1 VSEPN
6 IEVFSEGRGQEPW
19 EQDPYAR
26 RVIRGS
32 NYAICGMLD
41 TADLATLVVSAV
53 NGRAYTPPPLLPGM
67 PARRGARPW
76 RVGTKV
82 GRTIYDGSDQLIG
95 VMDTPAIAAR
105 VVAAV
110 NERG

>member
-67 PARRGARPW
+67 PARRGLARKSVAPSTTAATSSSASW
-76 RVGTKV
+76 TRP
-82 GRTIYDGSDQLIG
+82 RSPPGSSL
-95 VMDTPAIAAR
+95 P
-105 VVAAV
+105 
-110 NERG
+110 